1 MDLSLVVESAIAIAL
16 VAHFAWSCRRPS
28 KRIGRLSRWL
38 LAAQAAAWIAF
49 LIVSP
54 PVPDKVFADIDERR
68 RAPRDGTIEIV
79 HDTPTIVAGRY
90 SGTFGP
96 MNAADRA
103 MIMFTP
109 ALGYALVLH
118 FHLVP
123 HRYKLTE
130 PARGES
136 YAIAALSFVLS
147 LAFWNA
153 LGTGVQAWRA
163 RRRPR
168 RRALDRPASVPAP

>member
-1 MDLSLVVESAIAIAL
+1 MNLSPAVESAVAIAL
-16 VAHFAWSCRRPS
+16 VAHLAWSCWRPS
-28 KRIGRLSRWL
+28 TRIGRLSRWL
-38 LAAQAAAWIAF
+38 MAAQAVAWIAF
-49 LIVSP
+49 LAVSP
-54 PVPDKVFADIDERR
+54 PVPDKVFADIDARR
-68 RAPRDGTIEIV
+68 PAHRDGAFVIV
-79 HDTPTIVAGRY
+79 HDAPTIVAGRY

-123 HRYKLTE
+123 HRSKLTE
-130 PARGES
+130 PAREES
-136 YAIAALSFVLS
+136 YAIAALAFVVS

-163 RRRPR
+163 RRRAR
-168 RRALDRPASVPAP
+168 ARALDPLASLPAR